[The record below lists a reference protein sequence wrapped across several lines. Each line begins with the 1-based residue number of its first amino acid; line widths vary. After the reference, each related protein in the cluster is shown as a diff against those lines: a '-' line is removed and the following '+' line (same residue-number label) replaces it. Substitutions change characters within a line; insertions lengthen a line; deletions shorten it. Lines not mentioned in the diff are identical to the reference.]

1 MDQKTGGMIW
11 NLIIFAAF
19 VYAFLVMRGIV
30 KTSLE
35 IKTLQKPSTFVKIVV
50 YGGMIVFAA
59 LIVMD
64 ILGK

>member
-11 NLIIFAAF
+11 NLVLFAAF

-30 KTSLE
+30 KTSLD

-50 YGGMIVFAA
+50 YAGMILFGI

>member
-11 NLIIFAAF
+11 NLVIFAAF

-50 YGGMIVFAA
+50 YAGMALFAVLIA
-59 LIVMD
+59 LD

>member
-11 NLIIFAAF
+11 NLVIFAAF

-30 KTSLE
+30 KTSLD
-35 IKTLQKPSTFVKIVV
+35 IKTLQKPSVFVKIVV
-50 YGGMIVFAA
+50 YAGMILFGL
-59 LIVMD
+59 LIVLD

>member
-1 MDQKTGGMIW
+1 MDQRTGGMVW

-19 VYAFLVMRGIV
+19 VYAFLIMRGIV
-30 KTSLE
+30 NTSVD

-50 YGGMIVFAA
+50 YAGMVLFGL

-64 ILGK
+64 VLGK

>member
-11 NLIIFAAF
+11 NLVLFAAF
-19 VYAFLVMRGIV
+19 VYEFLVMRGIV
-30 KTSLE
+30 KTSLD

-50 YGGMIVFAA
+50 YAGMILFGI

>member
-11 NLIIFAAF
+11 NLILFAAF

-30 KTSLE
+30 KTSLD

-50 YGGMIVFAA
+50 YAGMILFGI

>member
-11 NLIIFAAF
+11 NLVIFAAF

-35 IKTLQKPSTFVKIVV
+35 IKTLQKPNTFVKIVV
-50 YGGMIVFAA
+50 YAGMALFAVLIA
-59 LIVMD
+59 LD